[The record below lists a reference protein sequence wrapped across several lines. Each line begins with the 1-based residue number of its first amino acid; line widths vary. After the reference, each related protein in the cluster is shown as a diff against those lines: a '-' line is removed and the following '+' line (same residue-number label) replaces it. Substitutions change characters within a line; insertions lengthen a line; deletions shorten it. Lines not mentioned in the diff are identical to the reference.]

1 MPRTKIII
9 LGPVPKWRESAQ
21 QESYLYWLENKFPVP
36 ARLKAILN
44 NDTESVLKEIASQ
57 NNIEYISAID
67 ALCDSDGCI
76 ARLGDAIDDFVQI
89 DNGHLS
95 KAGSEYLIDK
105 IKEEIF
111 KPLK

>member
-1 MPRTKIII
+1 M
-9 LGPVPKWRESAQ
+9 
-21 QESYLYWLENKFPVP
+21 P

-95 KAGSEYLIDK
+95 KAGSEYLNPIV
-105 IKEEIF
+105 
-111 KPLK
+111 L